1 MQTEGPCSTSD
12 LLVASGDGTCK
23 QDVRAGLLPT
33 GFALRYCVVPVPT
46 MALVHANRRS
56 MSSDLPVASVDGTCK
71 QDVRA
76 GLLPTGFALRYS

>member
-12 LLVASGDGTCK
+12 LPVASVDGTCK

-33 GFALRYCVVPVPT
+33 GFALRYCAVPT
-46 MALVHANRRS
+46 EGPCS
-56 MSSDLPVASVDGTCK
+56 TSDLPVASVDGTCK